1 MSLAGTACEVF
12 RSGCEFCESW
22 STHVIN
28 YIENFLQIDK
38 NTIDTF
44 SVIFFVYLKL
54 PHQLKFIYHNRDM
67 IPYATQIS
75 MSLRYIKLYLDILAE
90 NLTSQGELLKYEK
103 KILLIRELNN
113 NHSPCM
119 ILQRAITRLQSIS
132 FHE

>member
-1 MSLAGTACEVF
+1 MSLAVTACEIF
-12 RSGCEFCESW
+12 GSGCEFCESW
-22 STHVIN
+22 SNHVIN

-38 NTIDTF
+38 NTIDMF

-54 PHQLKFIYHNRDM
+54 PYQLKFIYHNRNS

-75 MSLRYIKLYLDILAE
+75 MSLRYIQLYLDILAQ
-90 NLTSQGELLKYEK
+90 NLSSQGDLLKYEK

-113 NHSPCM
+113 THSPCM

-132 FHE
+132 FHN